1 MINTIVLLQSLFRWF
16 RFIPM
21 FNFYSRVL
29 IFFIVNLI
37 MFLRQSW
44 YKGWH
49 KGPVWTAWPP
59 TQGTITSHN
68 GWDSRTNP
76 HPHQCN
82 ASPSR
87 NSPNTPCLGPGH
99 FCLIHWLPVIVTC
112 VLTLTFQVSG
122 TLTHYLEIKCAIFY
136 IFSPSSL
143 FFSWFNLNTVKKS
156 CMRQ

>member
-1 MINTIVLLQSLFRWF
+1 MYYSLLIMIDQYHCTVTKFISKC
-16 RFIPM
+16 RFTPM

-49 KGPVWTAWPP
+49 KGPVRTAWPP

-112 VLTLTFQVSG
+112 VLTLTFQFQ
-122 TLTHYLEIKCAIFY
+122 EF
-136 IFSPSSL
+136 
-143 FFSWFNLNTVKKS
+143 
-156 CMRQ
+156 

>member
-1 MINTIVLLQSLFRWF
+1 MISFSLVNKVWKKCIILTLLIMIDQYHCTVTKFISKC
-16 RFIPM
+16 RFTPM

-112 VLTLTFQVSG
+112 VLTLTFQFQE
-122 TLTHYLEIKCAIFY
+122 L
-136 IFSPSSL
+136 
-143 FFSWFNLNTVKKS
+143 
-156 CMRQ
+156 